1 MLFQS
6 VPYGSTTF
14 SSTEQLSENPPAFSP
29 LYSTS
34 ILAMPY
40 SGADV
45 AALWVG
51 DESGTKKLFWDKL
64 SAIIPVE
71 LTSFTANV
79 SGNDVTLKWT
89 TATETNNSGF
99 TIERSQSESGW
110 QEIGF
115 VPGFGTT
122 TELRSYSYSDAGL
135 SPGIYFYRIKQI
147 DYNGT
152 FEYYELSSSV
162 EVTTPEVFDL
172 AQNYPNPFNPATKI
186 DYSIADVTNVEL
198 VIFNSIGE
206 EVAVMVNEVQQP
218 GRYTVN
224 FDAASLSSGVYFY
237 KLVAGDFVSIKK
249 MILIK

>member
-1 MLFQS
+1 MK
-6 VPYGSTTF
+6 
-14 SSTEQLSENPPAFSP
+14 
-29 LYSTS
+29 
-34 ILAMPY
+34 Y
-40 SGADV
+40 SGDDV

-79 SGNDVTLKWT
+79 SGNDVTLNWT

-99 TIERSQSESGW
+99 TIERSQSESNW
-110 QEIGF
+110 QKIGF

-122 TELRSYSYSDAGL
+122 TELRSYSYTDAGVA
-135 SPGIYFYRIKQI
+135 SGIYFYRIKQI

-162 EVTTPEVFDL
+162 EVSTPDVFYL

-186 DYSIADVTNVEL
+186 DYSIAQATNVEL

-206 EVAVMVNEVQQP
+206 KVAVMVNELQQP

-224 FDAASLSSGVYFY
+224 FSAKGGSASGGDALNISSGVYFY

-249 MILIK
+249 MIMLK